1 MVSFPIIYYFLPGEF
16 YPSAQRFFLPKDGS
30 FRVIS
35 LDQKAIFT
43 LAPHGRSYVVQW
55 WQATANQPTTG
66 HRGWRGSWEIP
77 GSHTWMSLGRLGS
90 KAYFGS
96 MFCKWL

>member
-1 MVSFPIIYYFLPGEF
+1 MVSFPIIYYFLPGNF
-16 YPSAQRFFLPKDGS
+16 TLQPNVFSIPKDGS

-55 WQATANQPTTG
+55 WQATAPTG
-66 HRGWRGSWEIP
+66 QRGWGHGEIC
-77 GSHTWMSLGRLGS
+77 GSHTWMSLGS
-90 KAYFGS
+90 
-96 MFCKWL
+96 